1 MCKHSPTCPNADA
14 ADHEAAK
21 AVLRDDVT
29 GFARLCN
36 GVIRFN
42 DTEELLPDNTIIAP
56 HRSDHVRQAAAA

>member
-36 GVIRFN
+36 GVILFN
-42 DTEELLPDNTIIAP
+42 DTGELLPDNTIIAP
-56 HRSDHVRQAAAA
+56 HRSGDVRQAAAA